1 VVTFFQCVKVTVT
14 SFMLL
19 VERISM
25 YLRSALVIVHLNS
38 TNIVLIY
45 EASVPRFGCWVQ
57 AGLSW

>member
-1 VVTFFQCVKVTVT
+1 MATFFQCVKVTVT

-38 TNIVLIY
+38 TNIVLN